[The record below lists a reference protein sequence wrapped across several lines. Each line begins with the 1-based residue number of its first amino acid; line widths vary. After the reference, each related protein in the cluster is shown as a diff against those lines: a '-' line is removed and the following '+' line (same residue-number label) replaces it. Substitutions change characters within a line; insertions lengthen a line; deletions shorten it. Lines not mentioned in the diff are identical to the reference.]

1 MKTTFEEAVEGLN
14 IMLEMSEEVFEEEI
28 KDLK

>member
-1 MKTTFEEAVEGLN
+1 MKTFEEAIEGLN
-14 IMLEMSEEVFEEEI
+14 TMLEMSEEVFEEEI

>member
-1 MKTTFEEAVEGLN
+1 MPTFDEAVEGLN
-14 IMLEMSEEVFEEEI
+14 VMLEMSEEVFEEEI